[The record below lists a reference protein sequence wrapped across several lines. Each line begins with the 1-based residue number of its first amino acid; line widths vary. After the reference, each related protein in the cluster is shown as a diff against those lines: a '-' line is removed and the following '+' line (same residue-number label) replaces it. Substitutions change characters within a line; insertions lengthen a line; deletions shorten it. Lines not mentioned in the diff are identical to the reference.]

1 MNDQQTSLKNL
12 IIGSTLLSLLNIF
25 PQSNPVFALP
35 MAQPKPISESSQV
48 SIRGIAPILV
58 GMTVSEAMRASG
70 QKLINQG
77 ESGGGPSCRYY
88 KIKELKGVAFMVTN
102 GRIARVDVND
112 NSKITTLSGAKI
124 GDSESK
130 IKSLYPNQ
138 IKVEAHEYDPKGH
151 YLIFVPKDSQD
162 KNYRIIFETDGK
174 KVTRWRSGKLP
185 EVQFIEGCA

>member
-1 MNDQQTSLKNL
+1 MNYPQISIKNL
-12 IIGSTLLSLLNIF
+12 IIGSTILSFLNIF
-25 PQSNPVFALP
+25 SQINPVSALP
-35 MAQPKPISESSQV
+35 MAQPKLISESSQV
-48 SIRGIAPILV
+48 SIRGIAPIMV

-88 KIKELKGVAFMVTN
+88 KIKELKGVAFMVTD
-102 GRIARVDVND
+102 GRIARVDITD

-130 IKSLYPNQ
+130 IKSLYPKQ
-138 IKVEAHEYDPKGH
+138 IRVEAHEYDAKGH
-151 YLIFVPKDSQD
+151 YLIFVPKDSRD
-162 KNYRIIFETDGK
+162 KNYSVIFETDGK
-174 KVTRWRSGKLP
+174 KVTRWRAGKLP

>member
-1 MNDQQTSLKNL
+1 
-12 IIGSTLLSLLNIF
+12 
-25 PQSNPVFALP
+25 
-35 MAQPKPISESSQV
+35 
-48 SIRGIAPILV
+48 
-58 GMTVSEAMRASG
+58 
-70 QKLINQG
+70 
-77 ESGGGPSCRYY
+77 
-88 KIKELKGVAFMVTN
+88 MVTN
-102 GRIARVDVND
+102 GRIARVDVTD

>member
-1 MNDQQTSLKNL
+1 MNDQQTSLKHL
-12 IIGSTLLSLLNIF
+12 IIGSTMLSLLNIF
-25 PQSNPVFALP
+25 PQTKPVSALP

-48 SIRGIAPILV
+48 SIRGIAPIMV

-88 KIKELKGVAFMVTN
+88 KIKELKGIAFMVTN
-102 GRIARVDVND
+102 GRIARVDVTD

>member
-174 KVTRWRSGKLP
+174 KVIRWRSGKLP

>member
-1 MNDQQTSLKNL
+1 M
-12 IIGSTLLSLLNIF
+12 
-25 PQSNPVFALP
+25 
-35 MAQPKPISESSQV
+35 
-48 SIRGIAPILV
+48 V

-88 KIKELKGVAFMVTN
+88 KIKELKGIAFMVTN
-102 GRIARVDVND
+102 GRIAKVDVTD

-162 KNYRIIFETDGK
+162 ENYRIIFETDGK

>member
-1 MNDQQTSLKNL
+1 MNYRQTSLKNL
-12 IIGSTLLSLLNIF
+12 IIGSTILSLLNIF
-25 PQSNPVFALP
+25 PQSNPVSALP
-35 MAQPKPISESSQV
+35 IAQPKPISEFSQI

-88 KIKELKGVAFMVTN
+88 KIKGVKGIAFMVTN
-102 GRIARVDVND
+102 GRIARVDVTD

>member
-1 MNDQQTSLKNL
+1 MNYPQTSLKNL
-12 IIGSTLLSLLNIF
+12 IIGSTMLSLLNIF
-25 PQSNPVFALP
+25 PQSNPVSALP

-58 GMTVSEAMRASG
+58 GMTVSEAMRSSG

-88 KIKELKGVAFMVTN
+88 KIKEVKGIAFMVTN
-102 GRIARVDVND
+102 GRIARVDVTD

>member
-1 MNDQQTSLKNL
+1 MNYRQTSLKNL
-12 IIGSTLLSLLNIF
+12 IIGSTMLSLLNIF
-25 PQSNPVFALP
+25 PQSNPVSALP
-35 MAQPKPISESSQV
+35 MVQPKPISESSQV
-48 SIRGIAPILV
+48 SIRGIEPIMV
-58 GMTVSEAMRASG
+58 GMTVAEAMRASG

-88 KIKELKGVAFMVTN
+88 KIKELKGIAFMVTN
-102 GRIARVDVND
+102 GRIARVDVTD

>member
-1 MNDQQTSLKNL
+1 MNYRQTSLKNL
-12 IIGSTLLSLLNIF
+12 MIGSTILSLLNIF
-25 PQSNPVFALP
+25 PQTNPVSALP

-88 KIKELKGVAFMVTN
+88 KIKEVKGIAFMVIN
-102 GRIARVDVND
+102 GRIARVDVTD

>member
-1 MNDQQTSLKNL
+1 L

-25 PQSNPVFALP
+25 PQSNPVSALP
-35 MAQPKPISESSQV
+35 MAQPKPISESSPV
-48 SIRGIAPILV
+48 SIRGIAPIMV

-88 KIKELKGVAFMVTN
+88 KIKELKGIAFMVIN
-102 GRIARVDVND
+102 GRIARVDVNE
-112 NSKITTLSGAKI
+112 NSKIKTLSGAKI

>member
-1 MNDQQTSLKNL
+1 MNYRQTSLKNL
-12 IIGSTLLSLLNIF
+12 IIGSTMLSLLNIF
-25 PQSNPVFALP
+25 PQSNPVSALP
-35 MAQPKPISESSQV
+35 MVQPKPISESSQV
-48 SIRGIAPILV
+48 SIRGIEPIMV
-58 GMTVSEAMRASG
+58 GMTVAEAMRASG

-88 KIKELKGVAFMVTN
+88 KIKEVKGIAFMVTN
-102 GRIARVDVND
+102 GRIARVDVTD

-124 GDSESK
+124 GDGESK

>member
-1 MNDQQTSLKNL
+1 MNYRQTSLKNL
-12 IIGSTLLSLLNIF
+12 IIGSTMLSLLNIF
-25 PQSNPVFALP
+25 PQSNPVSALP
-35 MAQPKPISESSQV
+35 MVQPKPISESSQV
-48 SIRGIAPILV
+48 SIRGIEPIMV
-58 GMTVSEAMRASG
+58 GMTVAEAMRASG

-88 KIKELKGVAFMVTN
+88 KIKEVKGIAFMVTN
-102 GRIARVDVND
+102 GRIARVDVTD

>member
-12 IIGSTLLSLLNIF
+12 IIGSTILSLLNIF
-25 PQSNPVFALP
+25 PQSHPVSALP

-48 SIRGIAPILV
+48 SIRGIAPIMV

-88 KIKELKGVAFMVTN
+88 KIKEVKGIAFMVTN
-102 GRIARVDVND
+102 GRIARVDVTD

-138 IKVEAHEYDPKGH
+138 IKVEAHEYNPKGH
-151 YLIFVPKDSQD
+151 YLIFIPKDSQD

>member
-1 MNDQQTSLKNL
+1 MNYRQTSLKNL
-12 IIGSTLLSLLNIF
+12 IIGSTMLSLLNIF
-25 PQSNPVFALP
+25 PQSNPVSALS
-35 MAQPKPISESSQV
+35 MAQAKPISESSKV
-48 SIRGIAPILV
+48 SIRGIAPIMV

-77 ESGGGPSCRYY
+77 EGGGGPSCRYY
-88 KIKELKGVAFMVTN
+88 KIKELKGIAFMVTN
-102 GRIARVDVND
+102 GRIARVDVTD

-138 IKVEAHEYDPKGH
+138 IKVEAHEYDPQGH
-151 YLIFVPKDSQD
+151 YLIIVPKDSQD

>member
-25 PQSNPVFALP
+25 PQSNPVSALP

-48 SIRGIAPILV
+48 SIRGIAPIMV

-77 ESGGGPSCRYY
+77 ESGGAPSCRYY
-88 KIKELKGVAFMVTN
+88 KIKELKGIAFMVIN
-102 GRIARVDVND
+102 GRIAKVDIND
-112 NSKITTLSGAKI
+112 NSKIKTLSGAKI
-124 GDSESK
+124 GDSESR
-130 IKSLYPNQ
+130 IKSLYSNQ